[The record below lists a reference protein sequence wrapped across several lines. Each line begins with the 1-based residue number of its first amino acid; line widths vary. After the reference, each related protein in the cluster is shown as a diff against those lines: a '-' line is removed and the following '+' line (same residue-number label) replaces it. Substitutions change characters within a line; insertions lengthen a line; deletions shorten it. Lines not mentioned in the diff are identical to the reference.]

1 MFCDTGSGAVTGCL
15 HPQSLDLAVGITAAV
30 LAGVLLVMLRVWQI
44 HRFPGRPYFVLA
56 HCAMLW
62 WLLSSMMELSVQGL
76 PCKMLWAKLAWPGI
90 VLVPT
95 AWTLFLLDY
104 ALGRHPLWWRLR
116 SLALIGAPLAVTLL
130 ALSNGWH
137 TAFYGPGTRLAEI
150 DGRSSVIYD
159 HGPLF
164 YLSAYYVYGF
174 MLASIAI
181 VGLAILRAP
190 WSFRGFLLTL
200 LAITLVPVVG
210 NLAYVLSGFTLF
222 GFDPTPFS
230 FALVLVVFGWMLANN
245 RLMDINLIARDM
257 LFYKAAD
264 PVLIVDAEG
273 RLEAVNPEARRVFG
287 AALPRPGEPLS
298 ALPDLAPLLAR
309 LQSGG
314 HLHDEPPIL
323 RGGRSFDPRAGV
335 LHRPVRTGRSAL
347 GWVISLVDITAQQQE
362 AAALRLAAENAR
374 AAELAKSQ
382 FLSVVSHELRTPL
395 TSIKGALDLLNN
407 EVTGELPE
415 RARRIVQIA
424 ASNSARLTTLIEDL
438 LDLQQIE
445 QGTLSVERRRLDMG
459 ALVQEAV
466 VVAADQARSLGVTL
480 VLAEAA
486 GPAMV
491 EGDPKRLAQVI
502 GNVLSN
508 ACKFSGRG
516 ARVEVSVLCEPG
528 RMRVRVKDSGPGI
541 PAGADEAV
549 FGQFSQLDSSGTRRV
564 GGSGVGLHIARRI
577 LDEMGGQISYE
588 SRLGEGTTFFIDLP
602 LAPEPAV
609 VLA

>member
-1 MFCDTGSGAVTGCL
+1 M
-15 HPQSLDLAVGITAAV
+15 

-62 WLLSSMMELSVQGL
+62 WLLASMMELSVQGL
-76 PCKMLWAKLAWPGI
+76 ACKMLWAKLAWPGI

-95 AWTLFLLDY
+95 AWMLFLLDY
-104 ALGRHPLWWRLR
+104 ALGRNPLWWRQR
-116 SLALIGAPLAVTLL
+116 SLALIVAPLAVTLL

-137 TAFYGPGTRLAEI
+137 TAFYGAETRLAEI

-174 MLASIAI
+174 MLAAI
-181 VGLAILRAP
+181 FIVVLAILRAP

-273 RLEAVNPEARRVFG
+273 RLESVNPEARRVFG
-287 AALPRPGEPLS
+287 AALPKPGEPLS
-298 ALPDLAPLLAR
+298 VLPDLAPLLAR
-309 LQSGG
+309 LRSGG
-314 HLHDEPPIL
+314 HLHDERPIL
-323 RGGRSFDPRAGV
+323 RAGRSFDPRAAA
-335 LHRPVRTGRSAL
+335 LHRPVRTGRRLAL

-374 AAELAKSQ
+374 AAELAKSR

-407 EVTGELPE
+407 SVTGELPE
-415 RARRIVQIA
+415 QARRIVQIA
-424 ASNSARLTTLIEDL
+424 ASNSARLMTLIEDL

-445 QGTLSVERRRLDMG
+445 QGTLSVERRRIDM
-459 ALVQEAV
+459 AEV
-466 VVAADQARSLGVTL
+466 VRSAVAAAADHARSLGVTL
-480 VLAEAA
+480 DLAEVTA
-486 GPAMV
+486 PAMI
-491 EGDPKRLAQVI
+491 EGDPRRLLQVI

-508 ACKFSGRG
+508 ACKFSGNG
-516 ARVEVSVLCEPG
+516 ARVEVSVLREPG
-528 RMRVRVKDSGPGI
+528 RVRGRVKDGGPGI
-541 PAGADEAV
+541 PVGVRERV
-549 FGQFSQLDSSGTRRV
+549 VGQFSQLDSSGTRRV

-577 LDEMGGQISYE
+577 LDQLGGQISYD

-602 LAPEPAV
+602 LAPEAV
-609 VLA
+609 AV